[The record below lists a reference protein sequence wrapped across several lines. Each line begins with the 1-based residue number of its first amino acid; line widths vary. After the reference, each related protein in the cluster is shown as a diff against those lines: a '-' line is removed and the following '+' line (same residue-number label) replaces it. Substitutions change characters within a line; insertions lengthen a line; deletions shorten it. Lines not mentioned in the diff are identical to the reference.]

1 MTKIKDLYVKI
12 GDEFKKVS
20 TLEDTKKHKIAKVV
34 SLLVGAFFDIFGIIA
49 VAVWKYLFCS
59 KEENSKYCIRL
70 AIFGMIIKCIICS
83 KILFA
88 TNLPFFAKHKQATKQ
103 TYQHDVEMPFFD
115 DDFFNFNLDIDKEI
129 DRMNQRFNRMHMAFN
144 NAMKEQEKEMQKNKT
159 LQSKDTNVRKEVK
172 MNNGYETTIV
182 EEKSPNLYSKK
193 VNIRYVGD
201 NKKKENNIKKS
212 DAKRGEQKIKND
224 SKSKQMPEKKV
235 KK

>member
-34 SLLVGAFFDIFGIIA
+34 SLLAGAFFDIFGIIA

-88 TNLPFFAKHKQATKQ
+88 TNLPFFTKQKQATKQ
-103 TYQHDVEMPFFD
+103 AYQYDVEAPFFD
-115 DDFFNFNLDIDKEI
+115 DDFFSFTACRNYERCCKIFFRKI
-129 DRMNQRFNRMHMAFN
+129 
-144 NAMKEQEKEMQKNKT
+144 QKK
-159 LQSKDTNVRKEVK
+159 
-172 MNNGYETTIV
+172 
-182 EEKSPNLYSKK
+182 
-193 VNIRYVGD
+193 
-201 NKKKENNIKKS
+201 
-212 DAKRGEQKIKND
+212 
-224 SKSKQMPEKKV
+224 
-235 KK
+235 

>member
-1 MTKIKDLYVKI
+1 MKEKYNDDNVFAKII
-12 GDEFKKVS
+12 RGEIPSKKVF
-20 TLEDTKKHKIAKVV
+20 EDEDLLCFYDANPVAKVHV
-34 SLLVGAFFDIFGIIA
+34 LVILKG
-49 VAVWKYLFCS
+49 KYID
-59 KEENSKYCIRL
+59 Y
-70 AIFGMIIKCIICS
+70 
-83 KILFA
+83 
-88 TNLPFFAKHKQATKQ
+88 
-103 TYQHDVEMPFFD
+103 
-115 DDFFNFNLDIDKEI
+115 DDFFNFNLDIDREI

-182 EEKSPNLYSKK
+182 EEKSPNLYSKT

-201 NKKKENNIKKS
+201 DKKKENNIKKS
-212 DAKRGEQKIKND
+212 DTKRGEQKIKND

>member
-12 GDEFKKVS
+12 GNEFKKVS
-20 TLEDTKKHKIAKVV
+20 TLEDTKKHKIAKIV
-34 SLLVGAFFDIFGIIA
+34 SLLVGAIFDIFGIIA

-83 KILFA
+83 KIVFA
-88 TNLPFFAKHKQATKQ
+88 TNLPFFTKHKQATKQ
-103 TYQHDVEMPFFD
+103 AYQYDVEAPFFD
-115 DDFFNFNLDIDKEI
+115 DDFFSFNLDLDKEI
-129 DRMNQRFNRMHMAFN
+129 DRMNQRFHRMHMAFN
-144 NAMKEQEKEMQKNKT
+144 NAMKKKKKEIQKNKT

-182 EEKSPNLYSKK
+182 EEKSPNLYSKT

-201 NKKKENNIKKS
+201 NKKKENNIKK
-212 DAKRGEQKIKND
+212 ND

>member
-34 SLLVGAFFDIFGIIA
+34 SLLAGAFFDIFGIIA

-83 KILFA
+83 KIVFA
-88 TNLPFFAKHKQATKQ
+88 TNLPFFTKHKQTTKQ
-103 TYQHDVEMPFFD
+103 AYQYDVEAPFFD
-115 DDFFNFNLDIDKEI
+115 DFFSFNLDLDKEI
-129 DRMNQRFNRMHMAFN
+129 DRMNQRFYRMHTAFN

-172 MNNGYETTIV
+172 VNNGYETTIV
-182 EEKSPNLYSKK
+182 EEKSPNLYSKT

-201 NKKKENNIKKS
+201 NKKKENNIKK
-212 DAKRGEQKIKND
+212 ND